1 MNKVNLLWFFSG
13 SYLGQLH
20 QWISDTVDYHLV
32 PFAETS
38 IACLEHNPMKVAGSS
53 TLMYQVISRY
63 GTKHGA
69 ASSVSQCS
77 RSCQISLFHVLII
90 LHLYIY
96 MCVCIRS
103 KINKSYEEK

>member
-1 MNKVNLLWFFSG
+1 MDFRYCGL
-13 SYLGQLH
+13 
-20 QWISDTVDYHLV
+20 YHLV

-96 MCVCIRS
+96 MCVCICVFDQKLTKVIKKNENYETFKS
-103 KINKSYEEK
+103 INIKIS

>member
-1 MNKVNLLWFFSG
+1 MDFRYCGL
-13 SYLGQLH
+13 
-20 QWISDTVDYHLV
+20 YHLV

-96 MCVCIRS
+96 IYMCMYVIRS
-103 KINKSYEEK
+103 KINKSYKEK